1 MQDTQDRH
9 ARPRLW
15 TGDFALTLGI
25 CLFAFM
31 SCQALN
37 NGTPL
42 YITNIGGST
51 GYAGGLI
58 LVFSACAGIAR
69 LFAGRVID
77 KLGRKRIM
85 VFGALLML
93 AGTALAIPISGLYPQ
108 ILFRALQG
116 FGFACVTT
124 ASSTAAADVLP
135 SERLG
140 EGIGYYTLGQS
151 LGMAVGPAFGI
162 FLCSLVFPESLF
174 VGAAALC
181 AVLFICVMCCTYEHH
196 PECLP
201 KTSEYRLLYMR
212 KQRLAEEGVL
222 ESDKGE
228 DDDSSKETGLAVFF
242 EKRALVGAL
251 PMLII
256 CLGLAIP
263 TSYTALYAEE
273 LGFPNAGLFFLVG
286 AIVMT
291 LSRFLGGRLLDIVP
305 PRLLYSLTI
314 VSGIIMFLMMAF
326 AQNPYWLYA
335 SGIFFGISMGF
346 SFPLLNSMCVKNT
359 PPERWGAANALF
371 YLAND
376 LGVGFGAFAW
386 GLVADAAG
394 FFPVMLG
401 GVLMLALSCLV
412 ALAIFPRSKRQ

>member
-1 MQDTQDRH
+1 MPNKQEHR

-15 TGDFALTLGI
+15 TGDFTLTLGI

-42 YITNIGGST
+42 YITNIGGNT
-51 GYAGGLI
+51 GYAGALI

-77 KLGRKRIM
+77 KMGRKRIM

-93 AGTALAIPISGLYPQ
+93 AGTALAIPVPGLYPQ
-108 ILFRALQG
+108 IPFRALQG

-135 SERLG
+135 HERLG

-162 FLCSLVFPESLF
+162 FLCSLLYPESLF
-174 VGAAALC
+174 VGAAAVC
-181 AVLFICVMCCTYEHH
+181 AVLFICVMCCTYERN
-196 PECLP
+196 PERLP
-201 KTSEYRLLYMR
+201 ETSEYRLLYMR
-212 KQRLAEEGVL
+212 KKRLENEGEIEQGDEEPQQS
-222 ESDKGE
+222 EN
-228 DDDSSKETGLAVFF
+228 GLAKFF

-291 LSRFLGGRLLDIVP
+291 LSRFLGGRLLDVVP
-305 PRLLYSLTI
+305 PRILYTLTI
-314 VSGIIMFLMMAF
+314 ASGIIMFLMLAF
-326 AQNPYWLYA
+326 AQSPFWLYA
-335 SGIFFGISMGF
+335 SGVFFGISMGF

-376 LGVGFGAFAW
+376 LGVGCGAFAW
-386 GLVADAAG
+386 GIVADAAG
-394 FFPVMLG
+394 FFPVMIG
-401 GVLMLALSCLV
+401 GVVMLALSLIV
-412 ALAIFPRSKRQ
+412 ALAIFPRSRRA